1 MSLKYSLR
9 EFETIGKGEYTLP
22 SDVVTALEQLF
33 RSVGYTPSTP
43 STYVNQFSIATTAP
57 AKAPAPRAQKRKAD
71 EWKRPAFKAT
81 VFAELD
87 TTQTHIT
94 EIRSDLNKINDTNH
108 VEKTATIIQKI
119 TEIRDLVDFGD
130 DAEMIEKMNIIFNTL
145 FAIAISNKLFAKVY
159 AAVLAEIH
167 AAFDIGNSLQSEIV
181 NYLGTMQNIVDVD
194 SNEDYDAFCEFTAK
208 NNNRKNTTNL
218 LCEIAKTE
226 RFNFIRVADI
236 QKITE
241 DLFAH
246 ILASID
252 LADKQREVEEIT
264 ENIVVIFS
272 HFGATFKPAF
282 KDALDTLSTIKK
294 PGLSSRTKFKYM
306 DIVGK

>member
-9 EFETIGKGEYTLP
+9 EFETIGKGQYTLP
-22 SDVVTALEQLF
+22 SDVVAALEQLF
-33 RSVGYTPSTP
+33 RSVGYTQSTP
-43 STYVNQFSIATTAP
+43 STYVNQFSIATTTP
-57 AKAPAPRAQKRKAD
+57 SKAPAPRAPKRKMD
-71 EWKRPAFKAT
+71 DWKRPAFKAT

-87 TTQTHIT
+87 TTQTLIT

-130 DAEMIEKMNIIFNTL
+130 DAEMIEKMNTIFNTL

-167 AAFDIGNSLQSEIV
+167 AAFDITASLQSEIA

-194 SNEDYDAFCEFTAK
+194 SNEDYDAFCEFTTK
-208 NNNRKNTTNL
+208 NTNRKNTTNL

-226 RFNFIRVADI
+226 RFEFIRVADI
-236 QKITE
+236 QKITD

-246 ILASID
+246 NLASID
-252 LADKQREVEEIT
+252 HVNKQREVEEIT

-294 PGLSSRTKFKYM
+294 PGLSTRTKFKYM

>member
-1 MSLKYSLR
+1 
-9 EFETIGKGEYTLP
+9 
-22 SDVVTALEQLF
+22 
-33 RSVGYTPSTP
+33 
-43 STYVNQFSIATTAP
+43 
-57 AKAPAPRAQKRKAD
+57 
-71 EWKRPAFKAT
+71 
-81 VFAELD
+81 
-87 TTQTHIT
+87 
-94 EIRSDLNKINDTNH
+94 
-108 VEKTATIIQKI
+108 
-119 TEIRDLVDFGD
+119 
-130 DAEMIEKMNIIFNTL
+130 
-145 FAIAISNKLFAKVY
+145 
-159 AAVLAEIH
+159 
-167 AAFDIGNSLQSEIV
+167 
-181 NYLGTMQNIVDVD
+181 MQNIVDVD